1 MKINEM
7 NINLDPDTIT
17 ALSFFVFTLIIIL
30 LFAVINSSYKNTE
43 NNDPNTTDFGS
54 QLLVMLLVIGF
65 ITAVYSYNNMFLF
78 IAAIALIV
86 ILVV

>member
-1 MKINEM
+1 M

-17 ALSFFVFTLIIIL
+17 ALTFFTVTFIIIL
-30 LFAVINSSYKNTE
+30 LFAVINSSYKNTD
-43 NNDPNTTDFGS
+43 NNDSNTTDFGS
-54 QLLVMLLVIGF
+54 QLLVILLVIAF

-78 IAAIALIV
+78 IATIGLIV